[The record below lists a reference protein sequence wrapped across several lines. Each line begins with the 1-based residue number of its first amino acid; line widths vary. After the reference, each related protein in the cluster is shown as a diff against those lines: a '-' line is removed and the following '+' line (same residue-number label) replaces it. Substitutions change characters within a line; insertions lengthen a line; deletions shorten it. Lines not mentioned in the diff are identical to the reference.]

1 MDPVVQLLRK
11 LVAINSVNPSLVP
24 GAAGEGE
31 MALAIADH
39 LRAIGLDVELQEV
52 APGRPNVIGTLEGR
66 APGPSLMFCGH
77 IDTVGVEGM
86 RAPFD
91 PVERDG
97 RLYGRGSQDMKGGVA
112 AMVDA
117 ARVVAQEGLAAGRLI
132 VACVVDEEY
141 ASIGADALVGRWRAD
156 AAVVTEPTDMQIAVG
171 HKGFAWYE
179 IETGGIAAHGSRPR
193 DGRDAIMRMGRV
205 LHALEQLDRRL
216 QSRPEHPLL
225 GTASL
230 HASLIDGG
238 RELSS
243 YPDHCTLK
251 LERRTVTGET
261 EAIVLGELESILAG
275 LRDAD
280 PEFEATLTP
289 LFARPSY
296 ELAPNHALPSSL
308 IRVLTTLSSGERSE
322 THTLPGAERS
332 EAVGPT
338 ASEASVPPDKQRSDQ
353 FVGMS
358 FWTDAAVLGAA
369 GIPSVLFGPGGAGL
383 HSTEEF
389 VEIGD
394 VRRCRDVLA
403 SLARDWCVAGR

>member
-1 MDPVVQLLRK
+1 MDPVLQLLRR

-31 MALAIADH
+31 VALAIADH
-39 LRAIGLDVELQEV
+39 LRTIGLEVELQEV
-52 APGRPNVIGTLEGR
+52 APGRPNVIGVLEGR

-91 PVERDG
+91 PIERDG

-112 AMVDA
+112 AMIDA
-117 ARVVAQEGLAAGRLI
+117 ARVVAGEGLAAGRLI

-141 ASIGADALVGRWRAD
+141 ASIGADALVARWRAD
-156 AAVVTEPTDMQIAVG
+156 AAVVTEPTDMRIAVG
-171 HKGFAWYE
+171 HKGFAWFE
-179 IETGGIAAHGSRPR
+179 METRGRAAHGSRPR

-205 LHALEQLDRRL
+205 LHGLEQLDRRL

-230 HASLIDGG
+230 HASIIEGG

-243 YPDHCTLK
+243 YPDRCTLK

-261 EAIVLGELESILAG
+261 DAVVLEELESILAE
-275 LRDAD
+275 LRRED

-296 ELAPNHALPSSL
+296 ELAPNHELPVRLGYALKTQPDRERGDSL
-308 IRVLTTLSSGERSE
+308 I
-322 THTLPGAERS
+322 
-332 EAVGPT
+332 
-338 ASEASVPPDKQRSDQ
+338 
-353 FVGMS
+353 GMS

-389 VEIGD
+389 VELGD
-394 VRRCRDVLA
+394 VQRCRDVLA